1 MKITVDIPESSLPDI
16 LRFSGERKKGPAIA
30 KLIESSLMLQRR
42 QEYCDQVMSGELRVD
57 FPDWRV
63 TRAAERKANI
73 WTK

>member
-1 MKITVDIPESSLPDI
+1 MKITVDIPESSLSDI

-30 KLIESSLMLQRR
+30 KLVESSIMLHLR
-42 QEYCDQVMSGELRVD
+42 QEYCNQVMDGKLRVD
-57 FPDWRV
+57 FPDWRI